1 MENRKSLRDVL
12 IIIATTFI
20 VLLILIATIIA
31 ISANKNS
38 YKTIIITDLNEKYS
52 GKIDIVAT
60 DIKKIKV
67 LEDDEEIYY
76 VGVRFEVYNN
86 SNLTFGVRSTQI
98 SVYVDDVSLYS
109 IDFAEKYFDK
119 DDENLFAGDLAP
131 GKKTMGYE
139 VAKVQTDSKTVEFV
153 FDDPDYGD
161 IIKFVFDVPKEVE
174 NYASN
179 D

>member
-1 MENRKSLRDVL
+1 MSFFVSEVPFED
-12 IIIATTFI
+12 
-20 VLLILIATIIA
+20 ILIRPFLIHSIIA
-31 ISANKNS
+31 ISTNKNS

-52 GKIDIVAT
+52 GRIDIVAT
-60 DIKKIKV
+60 DIKKIRV
-67 LEDDEEIYY
+67 LEDNEEIYY

-98 SVYVDDVSLYS
+98 SIYVDDVSLYS
-109 IDFAEKYFDK
+109 MDFAEKYFDK

-131 GKKTMGYE
+131 EKTMGYE

-161 IIKFVFDVPKEVE
+161 TIKFVFDVPKEAE
-174 NYASN
+174 NYALN
-179 D
+179 N